1 MAEKSANYC
10 CANISN
16 NVGLFLLCEA
26 AIGNPK
32 VYSNFCG
39 DAADRLDGCHSTH
52 GMGTNIPDPKQ
63 SVKLDG
69 DITVPNGPIIR
80 NPDPRAGI
88 AHDEFVIYNV
98 NQIKMR
104 YLLKVKFN

>member
-1 MAEKSANYC
+1 MAEKSSNYC
-10 CANISN
+10 CAGSSN

-26 AIGNPK
+26 ALGNPK
-32 VYSNFCG
+32 VYSDFCSH
-39 DAADRLDGCHSTH
+39 AADRLDGCHSTH
-52 GMGTNIPDPKQ
+52 GMGRNIPDPKQ
-63 SVKLDG
+63 SEKLDK